1 MLNGRFEKVY
11 WQEAPIVNA
20 DRWLRWEGLRIWLNT
35 LQAARLANRSIRREN
50 REIRRQRGR
59 WM

>member
-1 MLNGRFEKVY
+1 MMRYENVEWREL
-11 WQEAPIVNA
+11 PIVNA
-20 DRWLRWEGLRIWLNT
+20 DRWIRWEGLRIWLNT

>member
-11 WQEAPIVNA
+11 WQESPIVNA
-20 DRWLRWEGLRIWLNT
+20 DRWMRWEAIRIFLNT
-35 LQAARLANRSIRREN
+35 RHAARLADDSIRRGN
-50 REIRRQRGR
+50 NTRRQRGR

>member
-20 DRWLRWEGLRIWLNT
+20 DRWMRWEAIRIFLNT
-35 LQAARLANRSIRREN
+35 RYAARLADDSIRRGN
-50 REIRRQRGR
+50 KTRRQRGR

>member
-20 DRWLRWEGLRIWLNT
+20 DRWMRWEAIRIFLGT
-35 LQAARLANRSIRREN
+35 RHAARLADDSIRRSN
-50 REIRRQRGR
+50 KARRQRGR